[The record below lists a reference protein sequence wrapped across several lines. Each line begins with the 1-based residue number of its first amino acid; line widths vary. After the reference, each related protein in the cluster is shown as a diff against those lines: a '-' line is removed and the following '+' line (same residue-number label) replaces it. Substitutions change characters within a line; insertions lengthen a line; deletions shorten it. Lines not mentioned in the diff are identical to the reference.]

1 MRSDGKLSL
10 CKVLVLQV
18 LALLTVNA
26 AGTLVVSRAAEAD
39 QPLSFPPE
47 MLEDAELTDI
57 CFADADQGWAVG
69 DKGIIVHSED
79 GGRHWAVQSVPLSC
93 RLESVQFLDAQIGW
107 AVGGRVHPY
116 THHSSGVVLRTN
128 DGGVTWKQVPDLT
141 LPALKA
147 VRFVNPRQGW
157 AMGNPSALYPTGV
170 FRTEDGGQTWT
181 TLPAAVRG
189 GWAAGDFR
197 NASRGV
203 VVGHD
208 GRLARISAPAFEL
221 IDMAEV
227 GTRPLRAV
235 RFSSD
240 TVGWLAGDGGLLLQT
255 VNAGNAWQA
264 PPQPVP
270 SEIASLVDFRALD
283 VLGNHIW
290 VAGAPGSCVL
300 HSGDGGQTWDVS
312 RTDQSL
318 PLNALRFLDEQR
330 GWAVGA
336 MGTILVTR
344 DGGKTWRCTRRGG
357 SRAALLGLFSDSSAA
372 PWELFAWESGHEGYL
387 GVAEFLMREA
397 GETSDASDAPLADCM
412 AAAMSAV
419 GGSSASQAWQFP
431 LPPTELR
438 MSSQSLIEAWDRLH
452 DGQARTRLE
461 ELLVRRIRQWRPDV
475 IITEAA
481 SPRGD
486 RPLAHIMNQLV
497 LTAARS
503 AADPSVYPEH
513 LTAAGLV
520 PWSVKKVFS
529 VEAAAKQATVTVNTA
544 QVSPQWGCALS
555 EKASEAYSLVRTR
568 YQPVPTTLGLR
579 LMMDELP
586 QEVGRRDI
594 FSGIF
599 LPAGGDARRV
609 GGTFAVADVDAL
621 KRAAQARRNLEQI
634 FLQSTKDSTASAGW
648 LAQVREMTLSMNGPA
663 AGQLLHQLGQRYLAA
678 GEWELAAQSYSQ
690 LVERFPEHPL
700 TDAALIWL
708 IQYYTSGEVGWQ
720 LQKQT
725 QVAARSG
732 QVQIVQPSPA
742 GGVQTAGLEQAVD
755 PPPFG
760 GVVQATFVP
769 DAPANKTQVNSATPP
784 RSQSGASDRAAKAL
798 NFAKIIQRGRPA
810 VLAEPSVQFPL
821 SLAFRLRGEQWE
833 AEKYFHR
840 MSSNPLDADWAA
852 SAQAELWLAKG
863 RGRAPKPVYVCHH
876 TSVKP
881 YLDGRLDD
889 DAWKDA
895 EPLELASA
903 QRDDE
908 AWPAAAMLA
917 YDAEYLYVAVQC
929 RKAPGTEYPTTTETR
944 TRDTDLSQRDRVE
957 ICLDIDRDYSSF
969 YQLSVDHRGWTGEA
983 CFNNSQ
989 WNPTWYVASLAR
1001 DDEWTMEAAI
1011 PWSEVAAAAPQLNDV
1026 WGLGLQRIIPGVG
1039 IQAYTQPATVEPRG
1053 ERFALLRFE

>member
-1 MRSDGKLSL
+1 MRSYGQLGL
-10 CKVLVLQV
+10 RLV
-18 LALLTVNA
+18 LALLTWNA
-26 AGTLVVSRAAEAD
+26 VGACVAPRAAAAA

-57 CFADADQGWAVG
+57 YFADPDQGWAVG

-79 GGRHWAVQSVPLSC
+79 GGRHWAIQSTPLSC
-93 RLESVQFLDAQIGW
+93 RLESVQFLDPQIGW
-107 AVGGRVHPY
+107 AVGGRIHPY
-116 THHSSGVVLRTN
+116 THDSSGVVLRTN

-157 AMGNPSALYPTGV
+157 ALGNPSALYPTGV

-181 TLPAAVRG
+181 TLPAAVQG

-197 NASRGV
+197 NATRGV
-203 VVGHD
+203 VIGHD

-235 RFSSD
+235 RFSTD
-240 TVGWLAGDGGLLLQT
+240 TVGWLAGDGGLLLNT
-255 VNAGNAWQA
+255 INAGNAWQA
-264 PPQPVP
+264 PPQPIP
-270 SEIASLVDFRALD
+270 REIAGVFDFRALD
-283 VLGNHIW
+283 VLGENIW
-290 VAGAPGSCVL
+290 VAGSPGTCVL
-300 HSGDGGQTWDVS
+300 HSGDGGQTWKLF

-336 MGTILVTR
+336 MGTILITR
-344 DGGKTWRCTRRGG
+344 DGGQTWRNTRRGG
-357 SRAALLGLFSDSSAA
+357 SRAALLGLFSEAAAA

-387 GVAEFLMREA
+387 GVAEVLMRDS
-397 GETSDASDAPLADCM
+397 GETSRAGDAPLEDRL

-419 GGSSASQAWQFP
+419 GGSCTSQAWQFP
-431 LPPTELR
+431 LPPPELR
-438 MSSQSLIEAWDRLH
+438 MSMQSLTESWDRIH

-475 IITEAA
+475 IVTEAA

-486 RPLAHIMNQLV
+486 RPLAQLLNQLV
-497 LTAARS
+497 LTASRN
-503 AADPSVYPEH
+503 AADPSQYPEQ
-513 LTAAGLV
+513 LSVAGLA

-529 VEAAAKQATVTVNTA
+529 VEASTKQATVTVNTA

-599 LPAGGDARRV
+599 LSAGGEARRM
-609 GGTFAVADVDAL
+609 GGTFAVADVEAL
-621 KRAAQARRNLEQI
+621 KHAAQARRNLEQI

-663 AGQLLHQLGQRYLAA
+663 AGQLLYQLGQRYLAA
-678 GEWELAAQSYSQ
+678 GEWELAAQSYAQ
-690 LVERFPEHPL
+690 LVERFPDHPL

-725 QVAARSG
+725 QIAARSG
-732 QVQIVQPSPA
+732 QVQIVQASPA
-742 GGVQTAGLEQAVD
+742 GGVQTAGLEQVAD
-755 PPPFG
+755 QPQFN
-760 GVVQATFVP
+760 GVVQAAFVA
-769 DAPANKTQVNSATPP
+769 DAPAGTSSVNPAAPP
-784 RSQSGASDRAAKAL
+784 RSPNGASDRAAKAL
-798 NFAKIIQRGRPA
+798 NFAKIIQRGRPG

-821 SLAFRLRGEQWE
+821 SVALRLRGEKWE

-852 SAQAELWLAKG
+852 SAQAELWLVKG
-863 RGRAPKPVYVCHH
+863 RGRAPKPMHVCH
-876 TSVKP
+876 SAPVKP
-881 YLDGRLDD
+881 YLDGRLED

-895 EPLELASA
+895 EPLELISSP
-903 QRDDE
+903 RNDE

-917 YDAEYLYVAVQC
+917 YDSEYLYLAVEC
-929 RKAPGTEYPTTTETR
+929 RKAPGIDYPTSTEIR
-944 TRDTDLSQRDRVE
+944 TRDTDRSLRDRVE
-957 ICLDIDRDYSSF
+957 VCLDIDRDYSSF
-969 YQLSVDHRGWTGEA
+969 YQLSVDHRGWAGEA
-983 CFNNSQ
+983 CFNSPQ
-989 WNPTWYVASLAR
+989 WNPTWYVASLAN
-1001 DDEWTMEAAI
+1001 EEKWTMEAAI
-1011 PWSEVAAAAPQLNDV
+1011 PWSELAAAAPQLNDV